1 MIRDL
6 FRIDASFVFAWRRRD
21 LFYQLVNR
29 NVQSRYRGSMLGLA
43 WSFIQP
49 LLMLCIY
56 TFVFSIVFKA
66 KFGSIP
72 NDDRMAFAVILFAG
86 MAVFAV
92 FSDSLNGSCY
102 LISGNENYVKRV
114 VFPLEL
120 LPMAHV
126 AGVAINT
133 VPSFILVLVGMAFC
147 GSPFQFSWTLLLL
160 PVAIVP
166 LWLLSLGGAF
176 FFASLSVYIRDLAY
190 VVNLFTQ
197 ILFFMT
203 PIFYPIE
210 AVPERYRW
218 ILQFNPLSLLVE
230 NTRSLMLYGQI
241 PDWRFCLVS
250 FLSALLLYQLGYI
263 WFVKSKKGFADV
275 L

>member
-1 MIRDL
+1 MRDL
-6 FRIDASFVFAWRRRD
+6 FRIWASFVFAWRRRD
-21 LFYQLVNR
+21 LLCQMINR

-72 NDDRMAFAVILFAG
+72 NDDRMAFAVILFSG

-92 FSDSLNGSCY
+92 FADSLTGSCY
-102 LISGNENYVKRV
+102 LICGNENYVKRV

-120 LPMAHV
+120 LPMSHV
-126 AGVAINT
+126 AGVAINSI
-133 VPSFILVLVGMAFC
+133 PSFILVLIGMAFC
-147 GSPFQFSWTLLLL
+147 GAPFHFSWTLLLL
-160 PVAIVP
+160 PVTIVP

-176 FFASLSVYIRDLAY
+176 LFASLAVYIRDLAY

-210 AVPERYRW
+210 AVPEGYRW
-218 ILQFNPLSLLVE
+218 ILQTNPLSLLVE
-230 NTRSLMLYGQI
+230 NTRALMLYGRI
-241 PDWRFCLVS
+241 PEWRFCLISLVT
-250 FLSALLLYQLGYI
+250 ALLLYQLGYV
-263 WFVKSKKGFADV
+263 WFAKSKKGFADV

>member
-1 MIRDL
+1 MMGF
-6 FRIDASFVFAWRRRD
+6 FRIWESFAFVWRRRE
-21 LFYQLVNR
+21 LLYQLVNR
-29 NVQSRYRGSMLGLA
+29 NVQSRYRGSMLGLT

-49 LLMLCIY
+49 LLMLSIY

-72 NDDRMAFAVILFAG
+72 NDDRMAFAVILFSG
-86 MAVFAV
+86 MAVFSV
-92 FSDSLNGSCY
+92 FADSVNGSCF
-102 LISGNENYVKRV
+102 LITGNSNYVKRV

-120 LPMAHV
+120 LPISHV
-126 AGVAINT
+126 AGVAINAI
-133 VPSFILVLVGMAFC
+133 PSFILVLIGMAFC
-147 GSPFQFSWTLLLL
+147 GRPFCFSWTLLLL
-160 PVAIVP
+160 PVTIVP

-176 FFASLSVYIRDLAY
+176 LFASLAVYIRDLAY
-190 VVNLFTQ
+190 VINLFTQ

-218 ILQFNPLSLLVE
+218 ILQTNPLSLLVE
-230 NTRSLMLYGQI
+230 NTRSLMLYGRL
-241 PDWRFCLVS
+241 PDWRFCLIS
-250 FLSALLLYQLGYI
+250 FLTALVIYHLGYI
-263 WFVKSKKGFADV
+263 WFAKSKKGFADV